1 LNLFILLNSKL
12 ATNIMNETEE
22 LKILMVALRGI
33 GKTSLLAAM
42 HEEFNKTFE
51 RANLQTWV
59 DDTNTLR
66 AIEECKSILKNIDP
80 RLKKQVT
87 PTQPKENPWND
98 QGFYFEIGSNGKK
111 FMKLRF
117 TDPSGEYFN
126 PDAPPEQKDYIKQQ
140 LNQCDAVVIPID
152 ATALMQK
159 KTGRISYGEIG
170 TWHEEKNNSQRI
182 TQLLKDAFSK
192 VDSPRLVILA
202 PIKCE
207 TYTRTSTDAESLLY
221 HIKIGYS
228 DLLEFFKS
236 GSLIHN
242 VAVVVTPVQTIGNLT
257 FAYYKTDEYNFTKFY
272 YHKTPINA
280 PYQPKDGE
288 QPLRYILLFLIN
300 VVLENKKQILQKEQ
314 ENLEKLKTTLDI
326 EKEQLDLA
334 KKEFEEKEKLLN
346 QRNNMWW
353 VFRRIANFFD
363 DRETPYNTAKEVV
376 DTKQTT
382 VKEVEINRESAL
394 LKVEATQEEINAFNN
409 ALFRF
414 AIGCKNSDGFAIIQ
428 GHKWLEI
435 PQSLF

>member
-1 LNLFILLNSKL
+1 
-12 ATNIMNETEE
+12 MNGSEE
-22 LKILMVALRGI
+22 LKIMMVALRGI

-59 DDTNTLR
+59 DDTNSLR

-98 QGFYFEIGSNGKK
+98 QGFYFEIGSSGKK

-126 PDAPPEQKDYIKQQ
+126 PDAAPEQKDYIKQQ
-140 LNQCDAVVIPID
+140 LNQCDALVIPID
-152 ATALMQK
+152 TTALMQK
-159 KTGRISYGEIG
+159 KTGRVSYGELG

-182 TQLLKDAFSK
+182 TQLLKDTFSN

-207 TYTRTSTDAESLLY
+207 AYTRTSADAESLLY
-221 HIKIGYS
+221 HLKTGYS
-228 DLLEFFKS
+228 ELLDFFKS
-236 GSLIHN
+236 DSLIN
-242 VAVVVTPVQTIGNLT
+242 KVAVVVTPVQTIGNIT
-257 FAYYKTDEYNFTKFY
+257 FSHYKTDENNFTKFY

-300 VVLENKKQILQKEQ
+300 VFLENKKLILQQEK
-314 ENLEKLKTTLDI
+314 ENLQKLETTLYA
-326 EKEQLDLA
+326 EKDKLEQA
-334 KKEFEEKEKLLN
+334 KKEFEEKQKLLN
-346 QRNNMWW
+346 QRNNLWW
-353 VFRRIANFFD
+353 IFREIANFID
-363 DRETPYNTAKEVV
+363 DRETPVNVAKEQV
-376 DTKQTT
+376 DQKQ
-382 VKEVEINRESAL
+382 VGVQEVQTNFQSTL
-394 LKVEATQEEINAFNN
+394 LKVQATQEQINAFNN

-414 AIGCKNSDGFAIIQ
+414 AIGSKNSDGFAIIQ

-435 PQSLF
+435 PQSIF

>member
-1 LNLFILLNSKL
+1 M
-12 ATNIMNETEE
+12 MNETEE

-98 QGFYFEIGSNGKK
+98 QGFCFEIGSSGKK

-126 PDAPPEQKDYIKQQ
+126 PNAAPEEKDYIKQQ
-140 LNQCDAVVIPID
+140 LNQCNAIVIPID

-159 KTGRISYGEIG
+159 KTGKVSHGELG

-182 TQLLKDAFSK
+182 TQLLKDAFSH

-207 TYTRTSTDAESLLY
+207 AYSKTSADAEALLY
-221 HIKIGYS
+221 HLKIGYGE
-228 DLLEFFKS
+228 LLDFFKS
-236 GSLIHN
+236 DSLIN
-242 VAVVVTPVQTIGNLT
+242 QVAVVVTPVQTIGNIT
-257 FAYYKTDEYNFTKFY
+257 FSHYKTDENNFTKFY

-300 VVLENKKQILQKEQ
+300 VFLQNKKQILEEEKDK
-314 ENLEKLKTTLDI
+314 LEKLTNSLYT
-326 EKEQLDLA
+326 EKDKLENA
-334 KKEFEEKEKLLN
+334 TKEFEEKQRLLN
-346 QRNNMWW
+346 QRNNNWW
-353 VFRRIANFFD
+353 VFREIANFFD
-363 DRETPYNTAKEVV
+363 DRETPYNTAKEEVEE
-376 DTKQTT
+376 KQAD
-382 VKEVEINRESAL
+382 VKEVQTSVQSTS
-394 LKVEATQEEINAFNN
+394 LKVEATKEQINAFNN

-414 AIGCKNSDGFAIIQ
+414 AIGSKNSDGFAIIQ
-428 GHKWLEI
+428 GHKWFDI
-435 PQSLF
+435 PQSIFN

>member
-1 LNLFILLNSKL
+1 
-12 ATNIMNETEE
+12 MNEPEE

-51 RANLQTWV
+51 RANLQTWM

-66 AIEECKSILKNIDP
+66 AIEECKAILKNIDP

-98 QGFYFEIGSNGKK
+98 QGFYFELGSNGKK

-126 PDAPPEQKDYIKQQ
+126 PHATSEQKNYIKQQ
-140 LNQCDAVVIPID
+140 LNQCDAIVIPID

-159 KTGRISYGEIG
+159 KTGKVSYGEIG

-192 VDSPRLVILA
+192 VQSPRLVILA
-202 PIKCE
+202 PMKCE
-207 TYTRTSTDAESLLY
+207 TYTRTARDAESLLY
-221 HIKIGYS
+221 HLKIAYS
-228 DLLEFFKS
+228 ELLDFLKS
-236 GSLIHN
+236 DSLINN
-242 VAVVVTPVQTIGNLT
+242 VAVVVTPVQTIGNVI
-257 FAYYKTDEYNFTKFY
+257 FSHYKTDENNFTKFY

-280 PYQPKDGE
+280 PYEPKDGE

-300 VVLENKKQILQKEQ
+300 VYLENKKNILVKEK
-314 ENLEKLKTTLDI
+314 ENLEKFETNLGV
-326 EKEQLDLA
+326 EKYHLEIA
-334 KKEFEEKEKLLN
+334 KQEFDNKQKLLTE
-346 QRNNMWW
+346 RNNMWW
-353 VFRRIANFFD
+353 LFREVANLFD
-363 DRETPYNTAKEVV
+363 DRETPYHTAKNQVEQ
-376 DTKQTT
+376 KQAG
-382 VKEVEINRESAL
+382 VQEIQSRVRSSL
-394 LKVEATQEEINAFNN
+394 LKVEATQEQINTFNN

-414 AIGCKNSDGFAIIQ
+414 AIGSKNNDGFAIIQ
-428 GHKWLEI
+428 GHKWLEV
-435 PQSLF
+435 PQPIF

>member
-1 LNLFILLNSKL
+1 
-12 ATNIMNETEE
+12 MNGSEE
-22 LKILMVALRGI
+22 LKIMMVALRGI

-59 DDTNTLR
+59 DDTNSLR

-98 QGFYFEIGSNGKK
+98 QGFYFEIGSSGKK

-126 PDAPPEQKDYIKQQ
+126 PDAAPEQKDYIKQQ
-140 LNQCDAVVIPID
+140 LNQCDALVIPID
-152 ATALMQK
+152 TTALMQK
-159 KTGRISYGEIG
+159 KTGRVSYGELG

-182 TQLLKDAFSK
+182 TQLLKDTFSH

-207 TYTRTSTDAESLLY
+207 AYTRTSADAESLLY
-221 HIKIGYS
+221 HLKTGYS
-228 DLLEFFKS
+228 ELLDFFKS
-236 GSLIHN
+236 DSLIN
-242 VAVVVTPVQTIGNLT
+242 KVAVVVTPVQTIGNIT
-257 FAYYKTDEYNFTKFY
+257 FSHYKTDENNFTKFY

-300 VVLENKKQILQKEQ
+300 VFLENKKLILQQEK
-314 ENLEKLKTTLDI
+314 ENLEKLETTLYA
-326 EKEQLDLA
+326 EKDKLEQA
-334 KKEFEEKEKLLN
+334 KKEFEEKQKLLN
-346 QRNNMWW
+346 QRNNLWW
-353 VFRRIANFFD
+353 IFREIANFID
-363 DRETPYNTAKEVV
+363 DRETPVNVAKEQV
-376 DTKQTT
+376 DQKQ
-382 VKEVEINRESAL
+382 VGVQEIQTNFQSTL
-394 LKVEATQEEINAFNN
+394 LKVQATQEQINAFNN

-414 AIGCKNSDGFAIIQ
+414 AIGSKNSDGFAILQ
-428 GHKWLEI
+428 GHRWLEI
-435 PQSLF
+435 PQSIF

>member
-1 LNLFILLNSKL
+1 
-12 ATNIMNETEE
+12 MNGNEE

-42 HEEFNKTFE
+42 HEEFHKTFE

-59 DDTNTLR
+59 DDTNSLR

-98 QGFYFEIGSNGKK
+98 QGFYFEIGSSGKK

-126 PDAPPEQKDYIKQQ
+126 PDAAPEQKDYIKQQ
-140 LNQCDAVVIPID
+140 LNQCDALVIPID

-159 KTGRISYGEIG
+159 KMGRVSHGEIG

-182 TQLLKDAFSK
+182 TQLLKDAFSN

-207 TYTRTSTDAESLLY
+207 AYTRTSADAESLLY
-221 HIKIGYS
+221 QIKIGYGE
-228 DLLEFFKS
+228 LLDFFKS
-236 GSLIHN
+236 DSLIN
-242 VAVVVTPVQTIGNLT
+242 KVAVVVTPVQTIGNIT
-257 FAYYKTDEYNFTKFY
+257 FSHYKTDENNFTKFY

-300 VVLENKKQILQKEQ
+300 VFLENKNLLLLHEK
-314 ENLEKLKTTLDI
+314 ENLEKLETTLYA
-326 EKEQLDLA
+326 EKDKLEVA
-334 KKEFEEKEKLLN
+334 KKEFKEKQNLLN
-346 QRNNMWW
+346 KRNKTWW
-353 VFRRIANFFD
+353 LFRKVANIFD
-363 DRETPYNTAKEVV
+363 DRESPYNAAKEQVEQ
-376 DTKQTT
+376 KQAG
-382 VKEVEINRESAL
+382 VKEVQTSVQSTSY
-394 LKVEATQEEINAFNN
+394 KVQVTQEQIDTFNN

-414 AIGCKNSDGFAIIQ
+414 AMGSKNSDGFAIIQ
-428 GHKWLEI
+428 GHKWLKI
-435 PQSLF
+435 PQPNF

>member
-1 LNLFILLNSKL
+1 
-12 ATNIMNETEE
+12 MNELEE
-22 LKILMVALRGI
+22 LKILMVATRGI

-42 HEEFNKTFE
+42 HEEFHKTFE

-98 QGFYFEIGSNGKK
+98 QGFQFEIGSSGKK

-126 PDAPPEQKDYIKQQ
+126 PDAAPEQKDYIKQQ
-140 LNQCDAVVIPID
+140 LNQCDAIVIPVD

-159 KTGRISYGEIG
+159 KTGRVSHGEIG
-170 TWHEEKNNSQRI
+170 IWHEEKNNFQRI
-182 TQLLKDAFSK
+182 TQLLKDAFSNI
-192 VDSPRLVILA
+192 DSPRLIILA

-207 TYTRTSTDAESLLY
+207 TYTRTSTDAEKLLY
-221 HIKIGYS
+221 HIKIGYRELLDFLKS
-228 DLLEFFKS
+228 DS
-236 GSLIHN
+236 SLIN
-242 VAVVVTPVQTIGNLT
+242 KVAVVVTPVQTIGNVV
-257 FAYYKTDEYNFTKFY
+257 FSYYKTDENDFTQFY

-300 VVLENKKQILQKEQ
+300 VFLENKKQILQKEQ
-314 ENLEKLKTTLDI
+314 ENLEKLEANLYT
-326 EKEQLDLA
+326 EKENLENA
-334 KKEFEEKEKLLN
+334 KNKLEYKRELLTR
-346 QRNNMWW
+346 RNNMWW
-353 VFRRIANFFD
+353 LFRAVANIFD
-363 DRETPYNTAKEVV
+363 DRETSFYEAKEQVE
-376 DTKQTT
+376 QTQAD
-382 VKEVEINRESAL
+382 VQEIQTNVQSTFS
-394 LKVEATQEEINAFNN
+394 KVQATQEQMNAFSN

-414 AIGCKNSDGFAIIQ
+414 AIGSKNSDGFAIIQ

-435 PQSLF
+435 PQSIF

>member
-1 LNLFILLNSKL
+1 M
-12 ATNIMNETEE
+12 MNESEE
-22 LKILMVALRGI
+22 LKIMMVAFRGI

-59 DDTNTLR
+59 DDTNSLR

-98 QGFYFEIGSNGKK
+98 QGFYFEIGSSGKK

-126 PDAPPEQKDYIKQQ
+126 PDAAPEQKDYIKQQ
-140 LNQCDAVVIPID
+140 LNQCDAIVIPID

-159 KTGRISYGEIG
+159 KTGRVNHGELG

-182 TQLLKDAFSK
+182 TQLLKDAFSN
-192 VDSPRLVILA
+192 VNSPRLVILA

-207 TYTRTSTDAESLLY
+207 AYTRTSTDAESLLY
-221 HIKIGYS
+221 HLKTGYGELLDFLKS
-228 DLLEFFKS
+228 D
-236 GSLIHN
+236 SLIN
-242 VAVVVTPVQTIGNLT
+242 KVAVVVTPVQTIGNIT
-257 FAYYKTDEYNFTKFY
+257 FSHYKTDENNFTKFY

-300 VVLENKKQILQKEQ
+300 VFLENKKLVLQREKDNLQKLETTLHAEKDQ
-314 ENLEKLKTTLDI
+314 LEKA
-326 EKEQLDLA
+326 Q
-334 KKEFEEKEKLLN
+334 KEFAQKQKLLN
-346 QRNNMWW
+346 ERNNSWW
-353 VFRRIANFFD
+353 LFRGIANFFD
-363 DRETPYNTAKEVV
+363 DRETPYHTAKEQV
-376 DTKQTT
+376 DKKQ
-382 VKEVEINRESAL
+382 VGVEEVQTSFQSTL
-394 LKVEATQEEINAFNN
+394 SKVQATQEQINTFNN

-414 AIGCKNSDGFAIIQ
+414 AIGSKNTDGFAILQ
-428 GHKWLEI
+428 GHRWLEI
-435 PQSLF
+435 PQSIF